1 MPVYGLLGRT
11 LSHSFSKK
19 YFTEKFAE
27 LGLNDHKYELFE
39 LDNINDIDILR
50 KNAELKGFNITVPYK
65 QDIIP
70 HLTSIDENAS
80 KIGAVNV
87 VKISNG
93 NFHGYN
99 SDFYGF
105 QRSLKNWM
113 GEILSSVKALVLG
126 TGGAS
131 KAVTSAL
138 EDLNINY
145 RVVSRT
151 KVKGMLTYKE
161 ISKGIIR
168 ENQLIINTTPLGMS
182 PDIEN
187 KPELIYNALTSDHYL
202 YDLIYNPLETT
213 FMKLGKYRGAQ
224 VKNGLEMLYLQA
236 EKSWEIWTDRL

>member
-39 LDNINDIDILR
+39 LDNINDVDILR
-50 KNAELKGFNITVPYK
+50 GNSELKGFNITIPYK

-70 HLTSIDENAS
+70 HLSSIDNNAR

-105 QRSLKNWM
+105 RKSLKNWM
-113 GEILSSVKALVLG
+113 GERLTSVKALVLG

-138 EDLNINY
+138 EDLSITHKL
-145 RVVSRT
+145 VSRR
-151 KVKGMLTYKE
+151 KVKGVLTYE
-161 ISKGIIR
+161 EVSKDIIQ
-168 ENQLIINTTPLGMS
+168 ENELIINTTPLGMS
-182 PDIEN
+182 PNVEK
-187 KPELIYNALTSDHYL
+187 KPDLIYDALTPKHYL

-213 FMKLGKYRGAQ
+213 FMTLGKLKGTH
-224 VKNGLEMLYLQA
+224 VKNGLEMLHLQA
-236 EKSWEIWTDRL
+236 EKSWEIWTERL